1 MKNFLISMPSTE
13 ILSNFQNII
22 KPVFEKML
30 ATQREIKQLETLRDT
45 LLPKLMNGVIEV
57 GIK

>member
-1 MKNFLISMPSTE
+1 MPSTE